1 MTCYFKEYDMVTW
14 HDLELRNKPVRTR
27 FLHKK
32 NGKIVESYI
41 SEWSSTR
48 QLVKLSDNAWYSVYD
63 IEVLDYLSTPHIDYI
78 PNLHYGKPIPNPWTT
93 VIPMP
98 YHAEGISNITPVMF
112 DPVYCG
118 DPGDVLRS
126 SSTTSQVLS

>member
-1 MTCYFKEYDMVTW
+1 MVTW

-32 NGKIVESYI
+32 HGMIVESYI

-48 QLVKLSDNAWYSVYD
+48 QLVKLSDNAWYSVAD

-78 PNLHYGKPIPNPWTT
+78 PNLIYGKFTTTPWTT
-93 VIPMP
+93 FISTS
-98 YHAEGISNITPVMF
+98 YHAEGISNISPVMF
-112 DPVYCG
+112 DTVYCG

-126 SSTTSQVLS
+126 

>member
-1 MTCYFKEYDMVTW
+1 MVTW

-32 NGKIVESYI
+32 HGMIVESYI

-48 QLVKLSDNAWYSVYD
+48 QLVKLSDNAWYSVAD

-78 PNLHYGKPIPNPWTT
+78 PNLIYGKFTTTPWIT
-93 VIPMP
+93 VIPTP
-98 YHAEGISNITPVMF
+98 YHAEGISNISPVMF
-112 DPVYCG
+112 DTVYCG

-126 SSTTSQVLS
+126 